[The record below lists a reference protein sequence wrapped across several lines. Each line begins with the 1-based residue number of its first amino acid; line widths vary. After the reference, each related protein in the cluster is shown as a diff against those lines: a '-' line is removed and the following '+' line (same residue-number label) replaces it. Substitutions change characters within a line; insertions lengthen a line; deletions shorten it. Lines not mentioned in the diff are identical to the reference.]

1 MLVVMAERAAESATG
16 FSAFLLASLKF
27 DLEYEYYK
35 VQWTYNTGSKLCY
48 DDDSTDSKLIN
59 YSKSFHLKLYPIV
72 SEFMFQ
78 NEFLDV
84 FCQL

>member
-35 VQWTYNTGSKLCY
+35 VQRTYITGSKLCY

>member
-35 VQWTYNTGSKLCY
+35 VQWTYKFTGSIILVLNFVM
-48 DDDSTDSKLIN
+48 TMIRLIA
-59 YSKSFHLKLYPIV
+59 SL
-72 SEFMFQ
+72 
-78 NEFLDV
+78 
-84 FCQL
+84 